1 MEVMKIQNG
10 HRGSYNLFITPG
22 ASVEIHTHR
31 ENGELVNVRVFRPGD
46 IAEYDSYNLSYTAR
60 IIAITA
66 KSVVFD
72 VSYNSNEPKA
82 KRLKMAAFA
91 WRNHSFDVEAT
102 RERNAIASMSI

>member
-46 IAEYDSYNLSYTAR
+46 VAEYDSYNLSYTAR

-66 KSVVFD
+66 KNVIFD
-72 VSYNSNEPKA
+72 VSYNPNEPRT
-82 KRLKMAAFA
+82 KRLKMESFA
-91 WRNHSFDVEAT
+91 WRNHNFDIEAT
-102 RERNAIASMSI
+102 RERNAITSMSI

>member
-46 IAEYDSYNLSYTAR
+46 VAEYDSFNLSYVAKITG
-60 IIAITA
+60 ITA
-66 KSVVFD
+66 KNVIFD
-72 VSYNSNEPKA
+72 ISYNPSEHKV
-82 KRLKMAAFA
+82 KRLKMESFA
-91 WRNHSFDVEAT
+91 WRNHDFDIEAT
-102 RERNAIASMSI
+102 RERNAITSMSI